1 MAVPRSRWFRAAVA
15 GSSMEPTLRH
25 DDFLLVTRLRD
36 QSSVRVGD
44 VVLARFDVRPGLLV
58 VKRVERVAPEGVWLT
73 GDNAAGS
80 DASETYGWAQPVGRV
95 FARYWPR
102 PALIRR
108 GRPSHRR

>member
-1 MAVPRSRWFRAAVA
+1 MEAVPRRRWFRAAVT

-25 DDFLLVTRLRD
+25 DDFLLVAP
-36 QSSVRVGD
+36 VREPGRVRAGD
-44 VVLARFDVRPGLLV
+44 VVLARFDARPGLLV

-80 DASETYGWAQPVGRV
+80 DGSEKYGWAQPVGRV
-95 FARYWPR
+95 VARYWPR

-108 GRPSHRR
+108 ARPG